1 MSKRVKNTTTSK
13 GWGNY
18 KAPRCKPSN
27 NAMRNR
33 VINGGTT
40 VAQGFYLYWS
50 Y

>member
-1 MSKRVKNTTTSK
+1 MSKRVKNTTAPK
-13 GWGNY
+13 GWGYY
-18 KAPRCKPSN
+18 KSPRCKPSN

-40 VAQGFYLYWS
+40 AAQGFYLYWS